1 MATEALL
8 SPSPASKTPT
18 IQDVARR
25 AGVSAATVSR
35 ALSAP
40 EKVSDS
46 TRAKVTEAVEAT
58 GYAINQAARSLR
70 MREARTI
77 LVAIPNMGNPFYS
90 TIMDSVVRE
99 ATLRGYGVLVANR
112 VGNDPTQWLR
122 DYFSS
127 NRADG
132 LLLFDA
138 SLELGHLPEPPRQ
151 KGLLPLVLSCDEIID
166 GGFNLVMT
174 DNRAGA
180 ERATRHL
187 IDQGHTRIG
196 HICGRLV
203 HQFPNE
209 RLLGFQD
216 AMRKASLPIRQDWLF
231 PGDHSMVAGVD
242 AGDRFLALSDR
253 PTALFC
259 ANDESMIG
267 FLSRTRAHGIECPR
281 DISLVGFDD
290 INIAE
295 NYWPPL
301 TTMRQP
307 RNELGR
313 VATATLIDILEGT
326 APSGEGLRI
335 VLPSELIVRGST
347 APLPATRQAV
357 GL

>member
-1 MATEALL
+1 M
-8 SPSPASKTPT
+8 
-18 IQDVARR
+18 
-25 AGVSAATVSR
+25 SR

-40 EKVSDS
+40 EKVSGD
-46 TRAKVTEAVEAT
+46 TRAKVSEAVEAT
-58 GYAINQAARSLR
+58 GYTINQAARSLR

-90 TIMDSVVRE
+90 TIMDAVVGE
-99 ATLRGYGVLVANR
+99 AAERGYGVLVANR
-112 VGNDPTQWLR
+112 LGNDPTQWLR

-151 KGLLPLVLSCDEIID
+151 RGALPLVLSCDEIID
-166 GGFNLVMT
+166 GGFNLVTT
-174 DNRAGA
+174 DNRAAA

-187 IDQGHTRIG
+187 IELGHTRIG
-196 HICGRLV
+196 QIGGRQV

-209 RLLGFQD
+209 RTLGFQD
-216 AMRKASLPIRQDWLF
+216 AMRKAGLPTRPDWYF
-231 PGDHSMVAGVD
+231 PGDHTMACGIRAADSY
-242 AGDRFLALSDR
+242 LALEDR

-267 FLSRTRAHGIECPR
+267 FLSRSRAHGIECPR
-281 DISLVGFDD
+281 DISLIGFDD

-307 RNELGR
+307 RHELGR
-313 VATATLIDILEGT
+313 VATATLLDILDGT
-326 APSGEGLRI
+326 TRPNQGLHVI
-335 VLPSELIVRGST
+335 LPSQLIIRGST
-347 APLPATRQAV
+347 AACSSHRKAV
-357 GL
+357 GQ

>member
-1 MATEALL
+1 MA
-8 SPSPASKTPT
+8 PSLPNKTPT
-18 IQDVARR
+18 IQDVART

-40 EKVSDS
+40 EKVSES
-46 TRAKVTEAVEAT
+46 TRIKVSAAVEAT
-58 GYAINQAARSLR
+58 GYTINQAARSLR

-90 TIMDSVVRE
+90 SVMDSVVGE
-99 ATLRGYGVLVANR
+99 AASRGYGVLVANR
-112 VGNDPTQWLR
+112 LGNTPTQWLR

-138 SLELGHLPEPPRQ
+138 SLELGHLPEPPAQ
-151 KGLLPLVLSCDEIID
+151 KGVLPLVLSCDEIID

-174 DNRAGA
+174 DNRAA
-180 ERATRHL
+180 SERATRHL
-187 IDQGHTRIG
+187 IELGHTRIG
-196 HICGRLV
+196 HIQGRQV

-209 RLLGFQD
+209 RMLGFED
-216 AMRKASLPIRQDWLF
+216 AMRKAGLPIRQDWLF
-231 PGDHSMVAGVD
+231 PGDHSMSAGTQ
-242 AGDRFLALSDR
+242 AADRLASLQER

-259 ANDESMIG
+259 ANDESLIG
-267 FLSRTRAHGIECPR
+267 FLSRSRTYGIECPR
-281 DISLVGFDD
+281 DISVVGFDD

-295 NYWPPL
+295 NFWPAL

-307 RNELGR
+307 RSELGR
-313 VATATLIDILEGT
+313 VATATLLDILDGT
-326 APSGEGLRI
+326 TRADLGRRI

-347 APLPATRQAV
+347 AALPAHRRVV
-357 GL
+357 GQ